1 MRAFDDDDDDVNDD
15 DDDLCDGVCVS
26 LSQIGRN
33 VVYFE
38 KDTRRCKNV
47 RFWCAA
53 AARYYEGGV
62 LGFTNTSFTM
72 KVLF

>member
-1 MRAFDDDDDDVNDD
+1 MRALDDDDDDVNDD
-15 DDDLCDGVCVS
+15 DDDSVMVCVS
-26 LSQIGRN
+26 LSQIGGN

-47 RFWCAA
+47 RFCAA